1 MRQSN
6 IELCRI
12 ISILLVLVVHSAF
25 AANGYPKELNSSSLW
40 LIILES
46 ISIIGVNVFIFISG
60 YFSIK
65 LKPKTI
71 YNIVITCAFYFI
83 VLTTASLIIGKPFEL
98 KNILFVSNSHSF
110 IFSYL
115 CVVMVSPMLNTFA
128 EKTDKKT
135 FAWALI
141 SFFIFQCYFCYLP
154 GTFIKSFHYG
164 YGLVSYSF
172 IYLIA
177 RYIKLYGAP
186 NIIRKYS
193 GTIYLTSSLL
203 LIVLSCVFVKMGYSV
218 LGWLFAY
225 NNPVIMLSSICFFLS
240 FEKMEIPSNKLINH
254 IAKSTLGILLFHASA
269 PAQPTVWAFMKR
281 TFTHLADNIN
291 FINIFYWGGYIIAIA
306 LTAIAIDQ
314 VRIYIIDRIF
324 KTTNK

>member
-12 ISILLVLVVHSAF
+12 ISILFVLLVHSAF
-25 AANGYPKELNSSSLW
+25 AANGYPKELNCSSLW

-60 YFSIK
+60 YFSIR

-71 YNIVITCAFYFI
+71 YNIILTCAFYFLLFTGI
-83 VLTTASLIIGKPFEL
+83 SFFMGIPFEL
-98 KNILFVSNSHSF
+98 KNLLFVSNSHGF

-128 EKTDKKT
+128 EKTDRKT
-135 FAWALI
+135 FAQALI
-141 SFFIFQCYFCYLP
+141 AFFIFQCYFCYLP
-154 GTFIKSFHYG
+154 GIYAKSFHYG

-172 IYLIA
+172 IYIIA

-186 NIIRKYS
+186 KFIGKYS
-193 GTIYLTSSLL
+193 GTIYLVSSLL
-203 LIVLSCVFVKMGYSV
+203 LIIISCVFVKIGYSV
-218 LGWLFAY
+218 LGRLFAY

-240 FEKMEIPSNKLINH
+240 FEKIEIPSNKFINH
-254 IAKSTLGILLFHASA
+254 IAKSTLGVLLFHASA
-269 PAQPTVWAFMKR
+269 PAKPIVWAFMKK

-291 FINIFYWGGYIIAIA
+291 FVNIFYWGGYIIAIA
-306 LTAIAIDQ
+306 SIAIVVDQ
-314 VRIYIIDRIF
+314 IRIYIIDRVF
-324 KTTNK
+324 KNSK